1 MSGMSLLKVWK
12 NWLPLAILFWMQAGV
27 PPVLSGPDPTGLDRL
42 RQRANAY
49 LEALHAGRVDQAA
62 QYVLPASR
70 ETVDAAQAG
79 KSRVLSFRILEVE
92 LEEGNGSAL
101 VTVSRTVMTASLMSG
116 RMPVKQRLRWKLRE
130 GEWYLDPADP
140 PQTYAALVK
149 EYYYDKLAA
158 RANPKPGQAP
168 PPLEVEFEQTV
179 FDFGKVPQGTPVQP
193 RFVFRNLASRDILVE
208 KIHGPEWL
216 IKDATEQRVVPAGAD
231 GEIRVDVDTSRLQW
245 QITQDFFVQFE
256 PIREMVKLSIRGWV
270 SISKAPPAL
279 RQARQAPR
287 PRGCPVD
294 SPRLRGR
301 ITPPLGRRRL
311 MRWGVDAGPRLPK
324 KAIHEGPPRGTS
336 AAWRTADIDSRDVGV
351 CPLRLD
357 GAPRLPPSGSTAGSA
372 LSPTPPQG
380 GVIWSFLITP
390 PLRGSRRS

>member
-231 GEIRVDVDTSRLQW
+231 GEIRIDVDTSRLQW

-270 SISKAPPAL
+270 SISKAPPAP
-279 RQARQAPR
+279 AKPANPPAP
-287 PRGCPVD
+287 
-294 SPRLRGR
+294 
-301 ITPPLGRRRL
+301 
-311 MRWGVDAGPRLPK
+311 
-324 KAIHEGPPRGTS
+324 
-336 AAWRTADIDSRDVGV
+336 AA
-351 CPLRLD
+351 
-357 GAPRLPPSGSTAGSA
+357 AP
-372 LSPTPPQG
+372 
-380 GVIWSFLITP
+380 
-390 PLRGSRRS
+390 